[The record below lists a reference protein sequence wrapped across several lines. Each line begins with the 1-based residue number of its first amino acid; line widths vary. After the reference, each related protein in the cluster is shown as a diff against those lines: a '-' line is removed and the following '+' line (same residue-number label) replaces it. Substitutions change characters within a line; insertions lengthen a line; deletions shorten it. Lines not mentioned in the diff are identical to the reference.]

1 MVRREDVDWST
12 SALRCVPRML
22 ENRLR
27 GHTAL
32 WVLAVASLSCG
43 GSDGSSNPPANPTPN
58 PYTVTISGNGV
69 VSPTELAVPPGSRV
83 LFVNSHSR
91 RHDMTSDPHP
101 DHQDC
106 LELNQVGVL
115 NPGQSRESG
124 NLVTVRT
131 CGYHDHD
138 DPNNGNLR
146 GSITI
151 R

>member
-1 MVRREDVDWST
+1 MVET
-12 SALRCVPRML
+12 
-22 ENRLR
+22 RLW
-27 GHTAL
+27 GGTAV

-43 GSDGSSNPPANPTPN
+43 GSDGSSNPPPTNPTPN
-58 PYTVTISGNGV
+58 PYTVTISGSGIV
-69 VSPTELAVPPGSRV
+69 GPKELTVPPGSRV

-101 DHQDC
+101 EHNDC
-106 LELNQVGVL
+106 PQLNKVGVL
-115 NPGQSRESG
+115 NPGQSGESE

-138 DPNNGNLR
+138 DPNNVNLR